1 MKIIDGKG
9 RLFGLINI
17 FDLVIILLVISFAL
31 GVYVVFLRDDGR
43 SAGEKVTVEY
53 ELLLEEP
60 RKALYIDAFVPG
72 EKVYFKESDILIG
85 TIRDIKSEEAWE
97 YGADINGNWVRNKTD
112 GFYDITLVVEAEAA
126 KAENGYI
133 IHDNWN
139 AFTGTS
145 VEFSTRRYTTIGMVT
160 SLEEK

>member
-1 MKIIDGKG
+1 
-9 RLFGLINI
+9 
-17 FDLVIILLVISFAL
+17 
-31 GVYVVFLRDDGR
+31 
-43 SAGEKVTVEY
+43 
-53 ELLLEEP
+53 
-60 RKALYIDAFVPG
+60 
-72 EKVYFKESDILIG
+72 VYFKESDILIG